1 MHPLTPDLSEIK
13 DEELRKKHAE
23 LMQRLNQAYRF
34 GNGSLVYQ
42 LQMLLEDYTNEVNR
56 RNQKQL
62 DELMKKNNNFKDIID
77 VKK

>member
-1 MHPLTPDLSEIK
+1 MHPLAPDLNAMK

-34 GNGSLVYQ
+34 GNSGLVYQ
-42 LQMLLEDYTNEVNR
+42 LQMLLEDYTNEINR

-62 DELMKKNNNFKDIID
+62 DELLQKNGNFKDIID

>member
-1 MHPLTPDLSEIK
+1 MHPLAPDLSEVK

-34 GNGSLVYQ
+34 GNGALVYQ
-42 LQMLLEDYTNEVNR
+42 VQMLLEDYTNEINR
-56 RNQKQL
+56 RHQKQL
-62 DELMKKNNNFKDIID
+62 DELLQKNSNFKDIID